1 MGKTLTLMGIVAGC
15 RLLGIHVIYHHAHK
29 FKHLIYGHVA

>member
-1 MGKTLTLMGIVAGC
+1 MGIVAGC

-29 FKHLIYGHVA
+29 FKYLIYGHVA